1 MARVLIATLYEH
13 EPVTVSA
20 AKLGVDKIVLLI
32 DNEPDK
38 KQQEALEIIKK
49 SVGPIVET
57 VKSDIYDIVAV
68 AKVACS
74 IIDRHQ
80 KDELYV
86 NITAGRKTRALGL
99 LYACYVRDK
108 WINKIIYITEE
119 DKKMIILPKLS
130 FNLKPTELKVL
141 EHIDKKEI
149 KSITDSAAEID
160 VSKSMLY
167 SNLDELKNKGLIEE
181 TKDKEYVL
189 TDAGRIALL

>member
-1 MARVLIATLYEH
+1 MARILIATFYAH
-13 EPVTVSA
+13 EPITVSA

-68 AKVACS
+68 AKVACN

-86 NITAGRKTRALGL
+86 NVTAGRKTKALGL
-99 LYACYVRDK
+99 LYACYMRDK
-108 WINKIIYITEE
+108 WVNKIIYITEE

-141 EHIDKKEI
+141 EHIEKKEI
-149 KSITDSAAEID
+149 RSITDSAAEID

-181 TKDKEYVL
+181 TKEKEYIL